1 MFLYLVQHAE
11 AKKEEEDK
19 ERPLSEQ
26 GIKDI
31 SKTAAYISHL
41 NIKLDS
47 IYHSTKLR
55 AKQTAQILFD
65 YLKPMKGLTE
75 TYGLSPMDA
84 PEIWNER
91 LKDMN
96 ENIMLVGH
104 LPHLARLSCL
114 LLTGHSEG
122 ALISFKMAGIV
133 CLKKDEDR
141 NWSLQWMLTPD
152 IILSESGNL
161 NSCDSL

>member
-11 AKKEEEDK
+11 AKREEEDK

-31 SKTAAYISHL
+31 TKIANYASHL

-47 IYHSTKLR
+47 IHHSTKLR

-65 YLKPMKGLTE
+65 YLKPIKGLNE
-75 TYGLSPMDA
+75 TTGLSPMDA
-84 PEIWNER
+84 PEIWDNR
-91 LKDMN
+91 LKEMD

-104 LPHLARLSCL
+104 LPHLARVSSL
-114 LLTGHSEG
+114 LLTGN
-122 ALISFKMAGIV
+122 INKVIVSFKMAGMV
-133 CLKKDEDR
+133 CLKRDEDK
-141 NWSLQWMLTPD
+141 NWSIQWMLTPEIVVGETG
-152 IILSESGNL
+152 IINA
-161 NSCDSL
+161 CDSL

>member
-11 AKKEEEDK
+11 AKREEEDK

-31 SKTAAYISHL
+31 TGIAKYSSRL
-41 NIKLDS
+41 NIKIDG

-65 YLKPMKGLTE
+65 YLKPIKGLTE
-75 TYGLSPMDA
+75 TNGLSPMDA
-84 PEIWNER
+84 PEIWNARIEEI
-91 LKDMN
+91 D

-104 LPHLARLSCL
+104 LPHLARLSSL
-114 LLTGHSEG
+114 LLTGN
-122 ALISFKMAGIV
+122 ANRVIVSFKMAGIV
-133 CLKKDEDR
+133 CLERDADK
-141 NWSLQWMLTPD
+141 NWSLQWMLTPE
-152 IILSESGNL
+152 ILIN
-161 NSCDSL
+161 